1 MDDLARLGGA
11 LHSALIAAQRTGHGA
26 EAGAKL
32 TPLFGVAL
40 MFACRELMLL
50 ALDAEMESAGR

>member
-1 MDDLARLGGA
+1 
-11 LHSALIAAQRTGHGA
+11 LHAALIAAQRTGNGA
-26 EAGAKL
+26 QAGANL

-50 ALDAEMESAGR
+50 ALDQELTNANHKS